1 MLLSNDQG
9 SVPSTVKHP
18 RCASAQPE
26 PLSFRVHHPTRVN
39 TAKAEWLF
47 WGFFANGRL
56 DGRPF
61 VISLVESLQRLAFD
75 DPGGSRTRD
84 LRIKRT

>member
-9 SVPSTVKHP
+9 SVPSTV
-18 RCASAQPE
+18 RRARQASARPE
-26 PLSFRVHHPTRVN
+26 SFSLSEFIIQRAWTLDSGV
-39 TAKAEWLF
+39 AFF

-61 VISLVESLQRLAFD
+61 AF
-75 DPGGSRTRD
+75 SVAEFHE
-84 LRIKRT
+84 

>member
-61 VISLVESLQRLAFD
+61 ASSIAEFHERPSE
-75 DPGGSRTRD
+75 
-84 LRIKRT
+84 